1 MTSQGTYEEDGDDV
15 MDEETPVRRLLYKYW
30 SRWGRWYKQQPLDA
44 IRYSLFKLKIILLK
58 MLINKVLARS

>member
-30 SRWGRWYKQQPLDA
+30 ARWGRWYKQQPLDA
-44 IRYSLFKLKIILLK
+44 IRYILTNLKLFY
-58 MLINKVLARS
+58 